1 MVELISMTNTNNN
14 ELLLQYILQLPEVLQ
29 VYIGMYNVEHR
40 KMMKDICKDIVF
52 YYQEL
57 HCHNCDSKL
66 KRIDPELVSTCGC
79 YEFYYC
85 CIDCFYD
92 DRWQ

>member
-1 MVELISMTNTNNN
+1 MVELISMTNTNKN
-14 ELLLQYILQLPEVLQ
+14 ELLLQCILQLPEVLQ

-57 HCHNCDSKL
+57 NCHNCDCKL
-66 KRIDPELVSTCGC
+66 KRIDPEVVSTCGC

-92 DRWQ
+92 ERLQ

>member
-1 MVELISMTNTNNN
+1 MTNTNNN

-29 VYIGMYNVEHR
+29 HYIGMYNVEHR

-57 HCHNCDSKL
+57 KCRNCDSSL
-66 KRIDPELVSTCGC
+66 KRIDPEVVSMCGY
-79 YEFYYC
+79 YELYYC

-92 DRWQ
+92 DRW